1 MKKILG
7 ILMSIA
13 MVAGFYA
20 CSSDDYKEHVSTLK
34 VIESDLTFSN
44 KAGSG
49 YVEVESPTA
58 ITAKSSDDWCTA
70 TVNGTRVDVTV
81 TSYPDI
87 EARNA
92 QIVIYNATDSV
103 KLPVYQS
110 GAIFYIVADD
120 SYMIPQDGDKTVEIT
135 AKATKE
141 YEISLS
147 DDSWVHYTVSDKTIT
162 FTFDANEGEYRSSQF
177 KITSVDGDEESV
189 WFGQLGSEG
198 FAGNYIAFFQAFN
211 SNDELT
217 WYYAYASVSNEGNNV
232 YNINGL
238 VEEGALPLTYTA
250 STNLFD
256 MKNGVYIGDWTYGS
270 TTYYL
275 YTMKNYTNAAGT
287 SNYITYNTTSTI
299 YHIYFTSAVD
309 PDDGSLSILWTK
321 SPSLSSTYTDL
332 GFYIQ
337 AFKSKSFASTYNAGY
352 LYMFRNLQMYR
363 F

>member
-1 MKKILG
+1 
-7 ILMSIA
+7 

-20 CSSDDYKEHVSTLK
+20 CSSDDYEEHVSTLK

-110 GAIFYIVADD
+110 GAIFSISADE
-120 SYMIPQDGDKTVEIT
+120 SYLISPNGE
-135 AKATKE
+135 AL
-141 YEISLS
+141 EISAKITKDYKISLT
-147 DDSWVHYTVSDKTIT
+147 DDSWVHYTVNDRNIT
-162 FTFDANEGEYRSSQF
+162 FTFDENEGSYRSSQF

-189 WFGQLGSEG
+189 WFGQLGPEG
-198 FAGNYIAFFQAFN
+198 FAGNYIAFFQAYN
-211 SNDELT
+211 SNSVLT
-217 WYYAYASVSNEGNNV
+217 WYYTYASISNEGNDT
-232 YNINGL
+232 YNINDL
-238 VEEGALPLTYTA
+238 VEEGPLPMTYSS
-250 STNLFD
+250 STNMFE
-256 MKNGVYIGDWTYGS
+256 MKNGSYVGEWQYSST

-275 YTMKNYTNAAGT
+275 YVIKNYTNAAGT
-287 SNYITYNTTSTI
+287 SNYITYNTTSDT
-299 YHIYFTSAVD
+299 YSIYFT
-309 PDDGSLSILWTK
+309 PYIETEDGSLCIEWTK
-321 SPSLSSTYTDL
+321 SPSLSSSYIDL
-332 GFYIQ
+332 GLIIRAMKIQ
-337 AFKSKSFASTYNAGY
+337 TFASANSVGSVYT
-352 LYMFRNLQMYR
+352 FRHLTMYSL
-363 F
+363 